1 MLRNIFR
8 ELFGTEFGSDV
19 LVEDV
24 RKVADRND
32 DNDVVMFPLETGEDD
47 KENNVIER
55 EDEEYSLEIGRDSLL
70 KTTNVE
76 FPEPVDLIDPLD
88 TNFLQ
93 EEGSGLGNRNQK

>member
-19 LVEDV
+19 LVEGV
-24 RKVADRND
+24 RTVAARND
-32 DNDVVMFPLETGEDD
+32 DNDVVMFPLETGEND
-47 KENNVIER
+47 KENIVMD
-55 EDEEYSLEIGRDSLL
+55 DEEYLLEIGQENLL

-93 EEGSGLGNRNQK
+93 EEGSGLGNRNKK